1 MAAFSDTAFD
11 DVNAFS
17 TDAFSFATVPAP
29 TLPNPPGRVFKG
41 KYPYWQDRRQPYWES
56 DQQRAE
62 PAEEEE
68 MLAMMGI
75 EL

>member
-11 DVNAFS
+11 DVHAFS
-17 TDAFSFATVPAP
+17 TAAFSFAVVPVP
-29 TLPNPPGRVFKG
+29 TLPNRPGRVFKG
-41 KYPYWQDRRQPYWES
+41 VYPYWQDRRQPYWET
-56 DQQRAE
+56 DATE
-62 PAEEEE
+62 AFEEE